1 MPLTFAERC
10 RKDMEAA
17 HRRILAEI
25 DADLTPE
32 KDSSHSVWDP
42 DQDEL
47 SIDSFKVRYPKD
59 KNKNI
64 KLHGGAQK
72 KLTNFWLVLH
82 SSGEESS
89 CPCQTYGFT

>member
-1 MPLTFAERC
+1 MTLTFAERC

-47 SIDSFKVRYPKD
+47 SVDSFKVRYQRQ
-59 KNKNI
+59 NKKHQI
-64 KLHGGAQK
+64 
-72 KLTNFWLVLH
+72 TN
-82 SSGEESS
+82 
-89 CPCQTYGFT
+89 